1 MPVRIPENEL
11 GNTGIGIGV
20 LLLIVAIITGHWEG
34 WWLIVVCF
42 VSGFGLNYLRN
53 RRR

>member
-34 WWLIVVCF
+34 WWFIVVCF
-42 VSGFGLNYLRN
+42 VSGFGLNYLRD
-53 RRR
+53 RSR